1 METSLNSLIQKQHY
15 APISASE
22 LKELQDRP
30 PIIPCGNFLLVRV
43 EDVKETDGDS
53 KIVIAQNVVDR
64 EQKGAGLGYVIAIG
78 PGAWSDCE
86 EGAWCGVGDRV
97 VFQRYEGV
105 VPPIEGLDSGKFR
118 IIPDNKVLGVVQ

>member
-1 METSLNSLIQKQHY
+1 MEISLNSIKLQHY
-15 APISASE
+15 AQISVEE
-22 LKELQDRP
+22 LRALQESP

-43 EDVKETDGDS
+43 EDVKETYGDS
-53 KIVIAQNVVDR
+53 KIVIAANVVDR

-86 EGAWCGVGDRV
+86 EGAWCDVGDRV

>member
-1 METSLNSLIQKQHY
+1 MSSLIQMQHY
-15 APISASE
+15 APLSQDE
-22 LKELQDRP
+22 LKRLQESP
-30 PIIPCGNFLLVRV
+30 PIRPCGNYLLVRV
-43 EDVKETDGDS
+43 EDVKETYGDS

-78 PGAWSDCE
+78 EGAWSDCE
-86 EGAWCGVGDRV
+86 EGPWCAPGDRI

>member
-1 METSLNSLIQKQHY
+1 MEISLNSIKKQHY
-15 APISASE
+15 AQISVE
-22 LKELQDRP
+22 ELQALQESP
-30 PIIPCGNFLLVRV
+30 PIVPCGNFLLVRV
-43 EDVKETDGDS
+43 EDVKETYGDS

-86 EGAWCGVGDRV
+86 EGAWCAVGDRV